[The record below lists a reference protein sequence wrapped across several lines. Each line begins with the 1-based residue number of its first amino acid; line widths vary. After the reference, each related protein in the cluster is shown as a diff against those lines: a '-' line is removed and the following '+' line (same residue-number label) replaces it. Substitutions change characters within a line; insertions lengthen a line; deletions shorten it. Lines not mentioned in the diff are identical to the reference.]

1 MAKKQIVLAILGIGL
16 ALSNSAQVTTDKVL
30 GPKHEVLIDSLK
42 HTTYPY
48 LLPIW
53 GQKVKNKGFSMPL
66 PVGASVQYLWQE
78 SDIIINNLQVGFNH
92 GPMYNMD
99 DIVRIENA
107 VTTTNG
113 YNFRPDFYVFPFLN
127 VYGILAKSKTSTA
140 IDAGLWIPDSSS
152 SWKKISDF
160 STKADFNATTMG
172 FGLTPMIGVG
182 GFFFTLDMNFSWSDI
197 DELEKPAY
205 VFVLGP
211 RLGKNIRLKK
221 ERSIALWAGGF
232 RVHMKSGTTGSLNV
246 GELLPVAEWQ
256 QKVSGAQQKVGE
268 AQGQVDTW
276 WADLTPTEQKNPVNI
291 AKHEAANAALTKTGQ
306 VLNSVSQAVN
316 SAGDATV
323 QYSLEK
329 KPKDKWN
336 FILGSQFQLTNNW
349 MLRVEYGF
357 LSSRHQLIAGLQYR
371 FGF

>member
-1 MAKKQIVLAILGIGL
+1 MNKRRYVLAILGL
-16 ALSNSAQVTTDKVL
+16 ALATCSSAQLTTDKVI
-30 GPKHEVLIDSLK
+30 GQKHEILIDSLK
-42 HTTYPY
+42 KATYPY

-53 GQKVKNKGFSMPL
+53 GQKVVNKGFSMPL
-66 PVGASVQYLWQE
+66 PAGISAQYLWQE
-78 SDIIINNLQVGFNH
+78 SDIIIHNLQVGFNN
-92 GPMYNMD
+92 GPMYVMD
-99 DIVRIENA
+99 DIVRIEKA
-107 VTTTNG
+107 TTTTNG
-113 YNFRPDFYVFPFLN
+113 YNVRPDFYIFPFLN

-152 SWKKISDF
+152 SWKKISAF
-160 STKADFNATTMG
+160 STKADFDATTMG
-172 FGLTPMIGVG
+172 FGITPMVGVG

-197 DELEKPAY
+197 AELDEPAF

-232 RVHMKSGTTGSLNV
+232 RVQMKSGTNGSLNLS
-246 GELLPVAEWQ
+246 ELLPIPEWQ
-256 QKVSGAQQKVGE
+256 QKISQGQGKVGE
-268 AQGQVDTW
+268 AQGKVDTW
-276 WADLTPTEQKNPVNI
+276 WAGLTPAEQKNPVNI
-291 AKHEAANAALTKTGQ
+291 AKHDAANAALTKVGQ
-306 VLNSVSQAVN
+306 VLNGASQAVN
-316 SAGDATV
+316 TVGNSTV

-329 KPKDKWN
+329 QPKDKWN
-336 FILGSQFQLTNNW
+336 FILGSQFQLNNNW